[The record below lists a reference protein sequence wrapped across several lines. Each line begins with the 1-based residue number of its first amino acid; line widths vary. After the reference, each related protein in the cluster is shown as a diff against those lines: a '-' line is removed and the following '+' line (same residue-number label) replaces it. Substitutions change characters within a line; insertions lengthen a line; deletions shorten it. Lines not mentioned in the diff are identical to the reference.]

1 MRGLGSVTRL
11 LARVRAMGREQWEG
25 RAGERFRSGV
35 KAVAEEGTKLAARK
49 IEGLA
54 SREHAASEKDYAD
67 AMKAFS
73 ESEDKKMDAV
83 LKRRSLESRVR
94 REEAE
99 ASLAETKAIEARFDL
114 MQKLNTAGVVLRIDE
129 PGRFLLLPKA
139 DPDHAKPYGPRQI
152 MGPPPTS

>member
-114 MQKLNTAGVVLRIDE
+114 MQKLALRRNSWTWVID
-129 PGRFLLLPKA
+129 GRSEGLA
-139 DPDHAKPYGPRQI
+139 VSG
-152 MGPPPTS
+152 